1 MYFRAGS
8 SPQTVEPVQ
17 ESSAINLLQIS
28 VGKRF
33 EWNSFHLDSY
43 VVYQK
48 TDRENLIRTP
58 EVYTFNS
65 VYKEQT
71 FFKVLKTQIG
81 FDLRYNTSYKAL
93 SYAPAISQFYNGK
106 DVVYDSKPV
115 VDVWVKAGLRRAN
128 LFVKYDYVNQ
138 GLLSNGYYTVIDYPM
153 PDRLLKFGLIW
164 NFYD

>member
-1 MYFRAGS
+1 MK
-8 SPQTVEPVQ
+8 
-17 ESSAINLLQIS
+17 IS

-33 EWNSFHLDSY
+33 QYKSYHLDAY

-48 TDRENLIRTP
+48 TDSKNLLRTP

-65 VYKEQT
+65 LYKDQT

-81 FDLRYNTSYKAL
+81 FDVRYNTTYNAL
-93 SYAPAISQFYNGK
+93 SYSPAASQFYNGI
-106 DVVYDSKPV
+106 DISYGSKPI

-128 LFVKYDYVNQ
+128 LFVKYEYVNQ
-138 GLLSNGYYTVIDYPM
+138 KLFSNGYYTVYDYPM
-153 PDRLLKFGLIW
+153 PDRLLKFGVTW